1 MNKNPQLKK
10 KGKCMKVAILADNN
24 TMQFEAKEIAEAF
37 LKAEHQAELV
47 NVDDQPVAT
56 LQAIRP
62 DICCIA
68 SGTKGSNGALQEL
81 CELLQLPYL
90 GSQPEACKLCTDD
103 QISMFA
109 MQRYAEAS
117 EVDVIG
123 DSLVSFTFS
132 SDVLTAEKEI
142 LVRLC
147 EERIPGGYPFEVKP
161 LKGFACERNK
171 NLQSSSDSQNEDI
184 QSTGN
189 IQNAASEMANN
200 AQHRK
205 TQPSSAETILVNSS
219 EELLA
224 ALAAFESSGCKV
236 AQWVE
241 GARLSVVVLGT
252 GWNAHVLPP
261 VEEVPAGDSLE
272 LISPVRLKSLH
283 AADRMTQSIRSEIE
297 RFAFEACLSLGVRD
311 FAIVHVV
318 WDGAQVRFAG
328 VDTAPSMAASSVFA
342 QACKAVSLS
351 IEGVLDFLVSL

>member
-1 MNKNPQLKK
+1 
-10 KGKCMKVAILADNN
+10 MKVAILADNN
-24 TMQFEAKEIAEAF
+24 TMQSEAKEIAEA
-37 LKAEHQAELV
+37 LQRAEHQAELV
-47 NVDDQPVAT
+47 NVDEQPVAT

-68 SGTKGSNGALQEL
+68 SGAKGSNGALQEL

-90 GSQPEACKLCTDD
+90 GSQPEACKLCTDY
-103 QISMFA
+103 QISMFV

-117 EVDVIG
+117 EEDVIG

-132 SDVLTAEKEI
+132 SDVLTAEKEM

-147 EERIPGGYPFEVKP
+147 EERMPGGYPFEVKP
-161 LKGFACERNK
+161 LKGFACEQSK
-171 NLQSSSDSQNEDI
+171 DLQSVNDSQNEGI
-184 QSTGN
+184 QSSGD
-189 IQNAASEMANN
+189 IQNATAEIVDN
-200 AQHRK
+200 ALHRK
-205 TQPSSAETILVNSS
+205 TQPSSTETILANSQ

-224 ALAAFESSGCKV
+224 SLASFESSGCKV

-261 VEEVPAGDSLE
+261 VEEVPVGDSLE
-272 LISPVRLKSLH
+272 LISPVRLESLH
-283 AADRMTQSIRSEIE
+283 ADVQVAQSIRSEIE

-328 VDTAPSMAASSVFA
+328 VDTAPSMAADSVFA
-342 QACKAVSLS
+342 QACKAASLS